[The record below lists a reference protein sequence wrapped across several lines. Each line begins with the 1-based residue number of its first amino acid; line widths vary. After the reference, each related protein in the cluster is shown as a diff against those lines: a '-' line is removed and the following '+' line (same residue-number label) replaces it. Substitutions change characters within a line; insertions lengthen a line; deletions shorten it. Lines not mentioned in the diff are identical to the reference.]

1 MHLLAQLL
9 EVFLNTVHIT
19 GYVVHYN
26 VESCIIGLLLLIFL
40 LLLFQAIAL
49 LLWHVLL

>member
-1 MHLLAQLL
+1 MNLLTQLL
-9 EVFLNTVHIT
+9 EVFLNTVNIT

-40 LLLFQAIAL
+40 LLFQAIAL